1 MKTCKKFKHISL
13 KEDTQKDNNYMKGC
27 SILYAVSELIE
38 DITIRPLRQLKFN
51 LVRKINAEDIREVE
65 NILLLLVGMKTYGH
79 FETL

>member
-1 MKTCKKFKHISL
+1 
-13 KEDTQKDNNYMKGC
+13 MKGC